1 MQILIQNPEAR
12 YSCPCWCSWLT
23 RDLQC
28 PQRSVAGG
36 IKGLCMLLKWMTYPC
51 RYSDMIWV
59 CWWNSSPHMQAKRK
73 PESCLQRPQK
83 SAFSQIPVCHL
94 TKWTDCQ
101 HVRPCRYVT
110 EPLKE
115 VGFVC
120 FERVRKKNVKTL
132 IPNFEEEIKFLR
144 GCYSCSNIFQIHV
157 VVVLLF
163 YF

>member
-1 MQILIQNPEAR
+1 
-12 YSCPCWCSWLT
+12 
-23 RDLQC
+23 
-28 PQRSVAGG
+28 
-36 IKGLCMLLKWMTYPC
+36 
-51 RYSDMIWV
+51 
-59 CWWNSSPHMQAKRK
+59 MQAKRK

-101 HVRPCRYVT
+101 RVRPCRYVNK
-110 EPLKE
+110 PLKE

-120 FERVRKKNVKTL
+120 FERVCEKNGKTL
-132 IPNFEEEIKFLR
+132 IPNFEEEIKFLL
-144 GCYSCSNIFQIHV
+144 GCYLCSNIFEIQVVVVV